1 MTVRETYLMYSN
13 SFWEFGNDCVLDF
26 SSAAV
31 LFVHSFV
38 RSVGCFF
45 FFNLPSRLKVSFI
58 SLGDVHLSS
67 IVLVSVEEG
76 NGFLSW

>member
-1 MTVRETYLMYSN
+1 MYSN

-38 RSVGCFF
+38 RSVVCFF
-45 FFNLPSRLKVSFI
+45 LFLFFNLPSRLKVSFI
-58 SLGDVHLSS
+58 SLGDVHLSL
-67 IVLVSVEEG
+67 IVLVSVGED